1 VKTIDIMGYT
11 VANEPVASAAEEI
24 TAALGEARP
33 LQISFL
39 NPHSV
44 AVARR
49 DAEFRTAI
57 ATSEVIFCDG
67 AGLQLACALLNRRS
81 VERVYGYE
89 FFLALSRTLSAHGA
103 GRVMFL
109 GGSASRAEELVQK
122 YRQDY
127 PGIREITCLCPP
139 FRQKFSPADLA
150 DMTRAIEQFRP
161 DVLWI
166 GLGSPKQEVVMH
178 ALRRQPGVPCTAAI
192 GAVFDFYT
200 GHVAHAPGWVR
211 RAGLQWLHR
220 LVLEPRRLWRRT
232 FVSGPQFAFEVLRS
246 LLTKTPPAR
255 AGR

>member
-1 VKTIDIMGYT
+1 MGYT
-11 VANEPVASAAEEI
+11 VANDPVASAAAEI
-24 TAALGEARP
+24 TATLSEAQP

-67 AGLQLACALLNRRS
+67 AGLQLACVLLNRHS

-89 FFLALSRTLSAHGA
+89 FFLAMSRALSDHGT

-109 GGSASRAEELVQK
+109 GGSASLAEELVQK
-122 YRQDY
+122 YRQDF
-127 PGIREITCLCPP
+127 PGIREVSCLCPP
-139 FRQKFSPADLA
+139 YRPKFSPADLA
-150 DMTRAIEQFRP
+150 DMAGAVEQFRP

-178 ALRRQPGVPCTAAI
+178 ALRRRPGVPCTAAI

-200 GHVAHAPGWVR
+200 GRVAHAPGWVR

-220 LVLEPRRLWRRT
+220 LILEPRRLWRRT
-232 FVSGPQFAFEVLRS
+232 FVSGPQFAFEVLRN
-246 LLTKTPPAR
+246 LLTKTPQTR